1 MEPKYQ
7 STVPGSTVEI
17 LCHANVSNYEWKEI
31 HLDYTNDTATQ
42 RMLTILP
49 NALSPIFGNKANA
62 TVLSKN
68 DNINISFV
76 VRLPE
81 DVPYCNIKKELT
93 CNIEFLDK
101 TLGIKNDTGI
111 VIVKSYFP
119 PPPLFFKFK
128 LLYINTC

>member
-7 STVPGSTVEI
+7 VTVPGSTKI

-31 HLDYTNDTATQ
+31 HLDYANDTATQ

-49 NALSPIFGNKANA
+49 NALSRIFGNKANA
-62 TVLSKN
+62 TALSKN
-68 DNINISFV
+68 DIINISFV

-81 DVPYCNIKKELT
+81 DVPYCNTKIELT

-111 VIVKSYFP
+111 VIVKGKFSLY
-119 PPPLFFKFK
+119 FFKFK

>member
-31 HLDYTNDTATQ
+31 HFDYANDTTTQ

-68 DNINISFV
+68 DIINISFV

-93 CNIEFLDK
+93 CKIEFLDK

-111 VIVKSYFP
+111 VIVKGKFSPYF
-119 PPPLFFKFK
+119 LCSNF
-128 LLYINTC
+128 YI